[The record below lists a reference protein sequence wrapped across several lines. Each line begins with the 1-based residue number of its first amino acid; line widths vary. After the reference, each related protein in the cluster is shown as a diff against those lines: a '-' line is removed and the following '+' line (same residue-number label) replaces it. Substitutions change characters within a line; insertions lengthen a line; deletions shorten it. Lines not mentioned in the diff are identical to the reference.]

1 MSRRG
6 NCWDNAAAES
16 FFATVK
22 VELGPEASWATRGQ
36 ARGEVP
42 ASSEQFY
49 NGQRRHSALGYL
61 SPLTFERRWA
71 TEGGTTPGAASPALA
86 GGASAK
92 ARAVEALGAT
102 RRRGAAISVSPP
114 APSVTPISSIPGI
127 LEAAPPTFGRNPSTG
142 SPHPLTAVS
151 TEPGQVQPGIAV
163 QHLTTALFLS
173 KPVRPLLAY
182 APGAPAPCDRGLLPA
197 VRLPVRQRP
206 GRHQSQDGPRE
217 LQRLR
222 ETHGD

>member
-6 NCWDNAAAES
+6 NCWDNAVAES
-16 FFATVK
+16 FFATLK
-22 VELGPEASWATRGQ
+22 VELGHEASWATRGQ

-42 ASSEQFY
+42 ASIEQFY

-102 RRRGAAISVSPP
+102 RRRGAAISVSPL
-114 APSVTPISSIPGI
+114 APSVTPITPITSIPGI
-127 LEAAPPTFGRNPSTG
+127 LETAPRTPIGTRAACL
-142 SPHPLTAVS
+142 LT
-151 TEPGQVQPGIAV
+151 P
-163 QHLTTALFLS
+163 
-173 KPVRPLLAY
+173 
-182 APGAPAPCDRGLLPA
+182 
-197 VRLPVRQRP
+197 
-206 GRHQSQDGPRE
+206 
-217 LQRLR
+217 
-222 ETHGD
+222 